1 MTRTRTKF
9 PGVYQRP
16 SERMH
21 NGKPDICYD
30 ISYKHEG
37 KKIWEKVGRISEGY
51 SAKLA
56 ADIRG
61 ERLRSIRH
69 KEELPRQRAKAP
81 LFADIMKKYLD
92 WADKSKKNGKK
103 TDEYLYKGHLMDL
116 DTKRLDQISPFDL
129 EKIKIKS
136 LEKGLAPATVK
147 HILVLV
153 GEAYNKAIVWG
164 FFKGENPVAKVKKPV
179 LQNRRERFLNYDEAE
194 NLLTGMGGMSS
205 TVHDISLLS
214 LYTGMRAG
222 EIFNLKGQDLD
233 FENDLIHVS
242 DPKNKH
248 PRKAYMT
255 EGIKAMLLK
264 RRPRTP
270 GEFIFQSKDGGQI
283 KEVSRTFDR
292 VVDQLKL
299 NDGIEDPR
307 QKVVFHSLRHTFA
320 SWLALKGE
328 TIQTIAELLGH
339 RSLAMTQRYAH
350 LTTDHKR
357 QAVLDLEKAV
367 RQQEKKITRN
377 TNTSTP

>member
-1 MTRTRTKF
+1 MMRTRTKF
-9 PGVYQRP
+9 PGVYQRS
-16 SERMH
+16 SERTH
-21 NGKPDICYD
+21 DGKPDICYD

-37 KKIWEKVGRISEGY
+37 RKIWEKVGRLSEGY
-51 SAKLA
+51 SARLA

-69 KEELPRQRAKAP
+69 GEELPRQRAKAP
-81 LFADIMKKYLD
+81 LFADVMKKYLD

-103 TDEYLYKGHLMDL
+103 ADEYLYKGHLKDL
-116 DTKRLDQISPFDL
+116 DSKRLDQISPFDL
-129 EKIKIKS
+129 ERIKIKS

-153 GEAYNKAIVWG
+153 GEAFNKAIVWG
-164 FFKGENPVAKVKKPV
+164 FYKGENPVAKVKKPV
-179 LQNRRERFLNYDEAE
+179 LQNRRERYLQYDEAE
-194 NLLTGMGGMSS
+194 KLLDKLGNISG
-205 TVHDISLLS
+205 TVRDISLLS
-214 LYTGMRAG
+214 LYSGMRAG

-233 FENDLIHVS
+233 FENDLIHIS

-255 EGIKAMLLK
+255 EGIKAMLLE

-270 GEFIFQSKDGGQI
+270 GEYVFKSKDGGQI

-299 NDGIEDPR
+299 NEGIEDPR
-307 QKVVFHSLRHTFA
+307 QRLVFHSLRHTVA
-320 SWLALKGE
+320 SWLALQGE

-339 RSLAMTQRYAH
+339 RTLAMTQRYAH

-357 QAVLDLEKAV
+357 KAVMDLEKS
-367 RQQEKKITRN
+367 IRN
-377 TNTSTP
+377 AGQKLH

>member
-16 SERMH
+16 SERIH

-37 KKIWEKVGRISEGY
+37 KKIWEKAGWISEGY

-61 ERLRSIRH
+61 ERLRSLRH
-69 KEELPRQRAKAP
+69 GEELPRQRAKAP

-103 TDEYLYKGHLMDL
+103 TDEYLYTGHLKDL

-129 EKIKIKS
+129 ERLKIKS

-153 GEAYNKAIVWG
+153 GEAFNKAIVWG
-164 FFKGENPVAKVKKPV
+164 FYKGENPVAKVKKPV
-179 LQNRRERFLNYDEAE
+179 LQNRRERFLTYDEAE
-194 NLLTGMGGMSS
+194 KLLAGLESISDTM
-205 TVHDISLLS
+205 HDISLLS
-214 LYTGMRAG
+214 LYTGLRAG

-233 FENDLIHVS
+233 FENELIHVS

-255 EGIKAMLLK
+255 EGMKVMLLE
-264 RRPRTP
+264 RRPGTP
-270 GEFIFQSKDGGQI
+270 GEFVFQSKDGGQI

-307 QKVVFHSLRHTFA
+307 QKVVFHTLRHTFA
-320 SWLALKGE
+320 SWLALQGK

-339 RSLAMTQRYAH
+339 RTLAMTQRYAH

-357 QAVLDLEKAV
+357 QAVLDLEKNIRHRRSR
-367 RQQEKKITRN
+367 RQE
-377 TNTSTP
+377 